1 MIKLAQRT
9 DQGWPR
15 TGTSRSRATVASA
28 TLARAILAL
37 ASTALVG
44 CSSSSGSP
52 ETFCAQI
59 RRVPVITEA
68 DDLTVPDTATATEAL
83 LTELRRLHRAAPD
96 RVRGDVAVLVA
107 VVQDIAVALAEDD
120 EAATEAAKQRVAKS
134 SDAWKAASDNVVSYA
149 SANCGLDLGAR

>member
-1 MIKLAQRT
+1 MIKLAQRPG
-9 DQGWPR
+9 QGWTPP
-15 TGTSRSRATVASA
+15 GTSRSRATVASA
-28 TLARAILAL
+28 TLARATLAL
-37 ASTALVG
+37 AAAGLVG
-44 CSSSSGSP
+44 CSSSGSP

-68 DDLTVPDTATATEAL
+68 DDLTVPDTATATKAL

-149 SANCGLDLGAR
+149 SATCGLDLGAR